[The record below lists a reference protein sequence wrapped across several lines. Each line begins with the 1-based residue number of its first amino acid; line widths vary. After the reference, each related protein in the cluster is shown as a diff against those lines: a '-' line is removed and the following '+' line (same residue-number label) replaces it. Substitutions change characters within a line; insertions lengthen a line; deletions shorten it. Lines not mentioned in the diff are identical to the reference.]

1 MPIVEAIC
9 LQDAFDSKNCLYF
22 EKGHKYQIDTDSEV
36 AKLTVRPLSSGKL
49 DKDGNIVAAPLT
61 RKPMPVFQFDKS
73 VVIDRTD
80 VAEGHAVETSV
91 KVTRGYQKKKGYTCS
106 KCGETFKTRTKLAGH
121 QKKHGIGARTLAET
135 ASEKDAATEAA

>member
-49 DKDGNIVAAPLT
+49 DKDGNIVAVALT
-61 RKPMPVFQFDKS
+61 RQPMPVFQFDGS
-73 VVIDRTD
+73 VAVRTE

-106 KCGETFKTRTKLAGH
+106 KCGETFKNRTTLAGH
-121 QKKHGIGARTLAET
+121 QKKHGIGAKTLEEM